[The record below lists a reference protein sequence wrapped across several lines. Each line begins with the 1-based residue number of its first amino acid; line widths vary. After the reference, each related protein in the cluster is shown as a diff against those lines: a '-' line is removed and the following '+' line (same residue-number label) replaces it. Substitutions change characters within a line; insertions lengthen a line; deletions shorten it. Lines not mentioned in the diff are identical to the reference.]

1 MIDIY
6 YKNNVMSSF
15 GIIKTKIENVLEKSY
30 GKPEFKENLKGFK
43 KHILKNKNLSEAYYL
58 YDELSSNKGLN
69 ESIVDEYISE
79 SFDHLKD
86 IIDNNTKKIEEL
98 SEWINDLLKEDIE
111 NRYLDID
118 NQIYTKNVVRNL
130 ESLLESKL
138 RIKKTLT
145 TKKVVEESKTMDLPI
160 SSMLSIA
167 NKTLNKE
174 IQKLSE
180 EDRKELNFY
189 TSLKGKNLSEEIE
202 KTKEVVLNK
211 LKTNLNESTDSELSE
226 KIQKTID
233 KINESEK
240 TLTSLYKLK
249 QLEKGL

>member
-1 MIDIY
+1 M
-6 YKNNVMSSF
+6 NSF
-15 GIIKTKIENVLEKSY
+15 GVLKTKIEIVLEKSY

-98 SEWINDLLKEDIE
+98 SEWINDLLKEDVG
-111 NRYLDID
+111 NKYSDID
-118 NQIYTKNVVRNL
+118 NQIYTKNVVKNL
-130 ESLLESKL
+130 EYLLESKL
-138 RIKKTLT
+138 RIKETLT
-145 TKKVVEESKTMDLPI
+145 TKKVVEESKTLDLPV
-160 SSMLSIA
+160 SSMLAIA

-174 IQKLSE
+174 IQTLSE
-180 EDRKELNFY
+180 EDKKELNFY

-202 KTKEVVLNK
+202 KTKKQVLDK
-211 LKTNLNESTDSELSE
+211 LQINLNESNDSDLKD
-226 KIQKTID
+226 KIQKTIN
-233 KINESEK
+233 KINESK
-240 TLTSLYKLK
+240 QTLTSLYKLK

>member
-1 MIDIY
+1 M
-6 YKNNVMSSF
+6 NSF
-15 GIIKTKIENVLEKSY
+15 GVLKTKIETVLEKSY

-98 SEWINDLLKEDIE
+98 SEWINDLLKENIE
-111 NRYLDID
+111 NKYSDID
-118 NQIYTKNVVRNL
+118 NQIYTKSIVRNL
-130 ESLLESKL
+130 ESLLESKQ
-138 RIKKTLT
+138 RIRKTLT
-145 TKKVVEESKTMDLPI
+145 IKKVVEESKTMDLPI
-160 SSMLSIA
+160 SSMLTIA

-174 IQKLSE
+174 IQTLSE
-180 EDRKELNFY
+180 EDKKELNFY

-202 KTKEVVLNK
+202 KTKKQVLDR
-211 LKTNLNESTDSELSE
+211 LQINLNESTDSDLKD
-226 KIQKTID
+226 KIQKTIN
-233 KINESEK
+233 KINESK
-240 TLTSLYKLK
+240 QTLTSLYKLK